1 MNLSK
6 IMIYI
11 LALIVLVG
19 QAQAASIA
27 LSPSSK
33 TVNPGQTFILNVS
46 IDPLG
51 AAISG
56 AQLNLAYNKSI
67 IRVNGIT
74 EGNLFKQNGT
84 STFFNSGAINNSIGT
99 VENIFGVILGHYN
112 ISTSGTFISINIT
125 AINQSGSTG
134 INLSHII
141 ISSTEGTAVP
151 LNIANG
157 SVLINSPPV
166 LSLIDNKTV
175 NEGQNISFTIVASD
189 ANEDILTY
197 TASNLPSGATFYPAN
212 ATFNWT
218 PGFTQSGIYPNIH
231 FVVTDGNLTDSR
243 NITITVNNV
252 NRAPTFTAIPA
263 NGSVFNE
270 TDTIIIRTTANDLDN
285 DTLSYIIQI
294 DGIQVGTSPDYNW
307 STNYSSSGSHIINIS
322 VTDGT
327 ALVSQTIAVQI
338 NNAYPRYDV
347 NENGEVEIGD
357 IVLIGQHF
365 NEAFPLP
372 YPRYDVNMDS
382 VVNIMDIV
390 IAGQHFGEKT

>member
-6 IMIYI
+6 IAIYI
-11 LALIVLVG
+11 LALIVLAG

-33 TVNPGQTFILNVS
+33 TVTQGQTFILNVS

-56 AQLNLAYNKSI
+56 AQFNLAYNRSI
-67 IRVNGIT
+67 LNVNSIT
-74 EGNLFKQNGT
+74 EGNIFKQNGT
-84 STFFNSGAINNSIGT
+84 STFFNSGTINNSIGT
-99 VENIFGVILGHYN
+99 VENIFGVILGPYN
-112 ISTSGTFISINIT
+112 ISNSGTFISVNIT
-125 AINQSGSTG
+125 AIGSSGSTG
-134 INLSHII
+134 INLSNII
-141 ISSTEGTAVP
+141 ISSPEGIALP

-157 SVLINSPPV
+157 SILINSPPV
-166 LSLIDNKTV
+166 LSLINNKTV
-175 NEGQNISFTIVASD
+175 DEGQNLSFTIIASD
-189 ANEDILTY
+189 ANGDILTY
-197 TASNLPSGATFYPAN
+197 MASNLPLGATFN
-212 ATFNWT
+212 SATGTFAWT
-218 PGFTQSGIYPNIH
+218 PSFTRSGIYPNVH
-231 FVVTDGNLTDSR
+231 FEVTDGSLIDSR

-294 DGIQVGTSPDYNW
+294 DGIQVGTSTDYNW
-307 STNYSSSGSHIINIS
+307 STNSSSSGSHIINIS
-322 VTDGT
+322 VYDGK

-338 NNAYPRYDV
+338 NNTYPRYDV

-357 IVLIGQHF
+357 MVLIGQHF